1 MDKEFILGI
10 DASNIRAGGGMTHLV
25 ELLRSEVHIK
35 KYFSKVII
43 WSGKA
48 TLDRLHDENWL
59 IKKNPNFLNG
69 NFIKRTFWQ
78 KFKLANAARK
88 EHCDII
94 FVPGGSFSCNFRPI
108 VTFSQ
113 NLLPFQ
119 KSELYRYGISWMTLK
134 MLFLRQVQSSSFRKA
149 NGVIFLNEFAKNI
162 ISNEI
167 GINFT
172 NFSIIPH
179 GINPTFFTPPKEQKD
194 INCYSLNK
202 PFEILY
208 LSIIDVYKH
217 QCNVADG
224 VAILRNQGIP
234 VNIRF
239 VGPAYAPALK
249 KLLAKIEKLD
259 PKSEF
264 IHYDGKVDHNYLPNI
279 LQKADMFLF
288 ASSCENMPNVLLEGM
303 AAGLPIA
310 CSNLGPMPEVLGNAG
325 IYFNPEDSVNISEVV
340 GKFIVSAE
348 LRNQNAQMSF
358 ELARK
363 YSWDTCASQ
372 TFQFLNFIARNYN
385 NKSIA

>member
-1 MDKEFILGI
+1 M
-10 DASNIRAGGGMTHLV
+10 
-25 ELLRSEVHIK
+25 
-35 KYFSKVII
+35 
-43 WSGKA
+43 
-48 TLDRLHDENWL
+48 
-59 IKKNPNFLNG
+59 
-69 NFIKRTFWQ
+69 
-78 KFKLANAARK
+78 
-88 EHCDII
+88 
-94 FVPGGSFSCNFRPI
+94 
-108 VTFSQ
+108 
-113 NLLPFQ
+113 
-119 KSELYRYGISWMTLK
+119 
-134 MLFLRQVQSSSFRKA
+134 
-149 NGVIFLNEFAKNI
+149 
-162 ISNEI
+162 
-167 GINFT
+167 
-172 NFSIIPH
+172 
-179 GINPTFFTPPKEQKD
+179 
-194 INCYSLNK
+194 NK